1 MPMTTTLRPSR
12 HALAVIAVA
21 CLVSACA
28 SVDLNQRYDP
38 PPVRL
43 PQPLPTPQTQQ
54 PVLPQGVQPAPVVP
68 GQPQSQTL
76 PPLDAPSQPAP
87 PVSAQEERPDAHLVT
102 FSSVLDGVNAVP
114 ANRSMANGR
123 IDALYDSNTRLLRWK
138 ASWTGL
144 SGAITGIQ
152 FHGPA
157 EIGQAGPAAMIWPGP
172 FGPRYEG
179 RATLTPQ
186 QAVDLV
192 DGRWYVNVVTTGF
205 PSGEVRGQLR
215 VVR

>member
-1 MPMTTTLRPSR
+1 MPMTTTLNPSR
-12 HALAVIAVA
+12 HALVVLAAA

-38 PPVRL
+38 PPVRMPQSL
-43 PQPLPTPQTQQ
+43 PAPQAQQ
-54 PVLPQGVQPAPVVP
+54 PVPPQGVQPQPVVP
-68 GQPQSQTL
+68 SQPQSQTL

-87 PVSAQEERPDAHLVT
+87 PVSATERPDSHLVT
-102 FSSVLDGVNAVP
+102 FSSLLDGASAVP
-114 ANRSMANGR
+114 ATRSSANGR
-123 IDALYDSNTRLLRWK
+123 IDALYDSHSRLLRWK
-138 ASWTGL
+138 ASWAGL
-144 SGAITGIQ
+144 SGAITSIQ

-157 EIGQAGPAAMIWPGP
+157 DIGQTGPAAMVWPGP

-192 DGRWYVNVVTTGF
+192 DGRWYVNVVTSGF
-205 PSGEVRGQLR
+205 PAGEVRGQLR

>member
-1 MPMTTTLRPSR
+1 MPMTPTLNPSR
-12 HALAVIAVA
+12 HALAVLAAA

-28 SVDLNQRYDP
+28 SVDLSQQRYDP
-38 PPVRL
+38 PPVRV
-43 PQPLPTPQTQQ
+43 PQPLPAPQVQQ
-54 PVLPQGVQPAPVVP
+54 PMETQNVQPQHVVP
-68 GQPQSQTL
+68 SQPQSQTL

-87 PVSAQEERPDAHLVT
+87 PEPAPERADSHLVT
-102 FSSVLDGVNAVP
+102 LSSPLDGASAVP
-114 ANRSMANGR
+114 ANRSIASGR
-123 IDALYDSNTRLLRWK
+123 IDALYDSSTRLLRWK

-157 EIGQAGPAAMIWPGP
+157 DMGQTAPAAMIWPGP

-186 QAVDLV
+186 QAIDLV

-205 PSGEVRGQLR
+205 PAGEVRGQLR